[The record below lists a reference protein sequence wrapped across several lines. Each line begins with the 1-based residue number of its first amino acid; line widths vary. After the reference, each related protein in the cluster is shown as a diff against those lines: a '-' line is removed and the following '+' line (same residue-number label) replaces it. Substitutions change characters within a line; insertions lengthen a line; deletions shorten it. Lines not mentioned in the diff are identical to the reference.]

1 MMKKN
6 KMNLQEGGFLMS
18 KRIITINRMYGSGG
32 RVIGK
37 ALAEKLGYD
46 FYDKELIEMAGRE
59 KQIPVDQLAR
69 VDEKKPSQWRFS
81 VDHEIQVTPEY
92 YAIPMNDVLYELQR
106 NIILSLGDKGN
117 CVIVGRCANH
127 ILKDRTL
134 SVFIHAP
141 FDIRV
146 RNVQA
151 RTGREEKSARKTVKR
166 VDKERRAYYEF
177 FTDKK
182 WADLSQYDLCIDSSK
197 FTDDQILEILAEAA
211 I

>member
-1 MMKKN
+1 MRK
-6 KMNLQEGGFLMS
+6 S
-18 KRIITINRMYGSGG
+18 PASG
-32 RVIGK
+32 V
-37 ALAEKLGYD
+37 
-46 FYDKELIEMAGRE
+46 
-59 KQIPVDQLAR
+59 
-69 VDEKKPSQWRFS
+69 FS